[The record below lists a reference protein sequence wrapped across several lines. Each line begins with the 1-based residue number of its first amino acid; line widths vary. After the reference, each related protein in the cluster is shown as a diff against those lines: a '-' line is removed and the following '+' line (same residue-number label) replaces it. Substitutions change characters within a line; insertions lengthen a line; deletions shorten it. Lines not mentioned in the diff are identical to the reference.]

1 MVRGLPTTNYLP
13 TATLIHAAIQQ
24 EDQLIIQMVKEKY
37 QKLRADEWSEEAFM
51 ERLDEYEE
59 DIYHSGAIL
68 RDKERWPDTAYN
80 ENMDQLRNY
89 ILERL
94 KAMDNFIENEL

>member
-1 MVRGLPTTNYLP
+1 
-13 TATLIHAAIQQ
+13 
-24 EDQLIIQMVKEKY
+24 MVKEKY
-37 QKLRADEWSEEAFM
+37 QKLRADEWSEDAFM

-68 RDKERWPDTAYN
+68 RDKERWPGTAYN
-80 ENMDQLRNY
+80 ENMDYLRNY

-94 KAMDNFIENEL
+94 KAMDEFIENEL